1 MEQESKQMKKNW
13 KARLIDI
20 IIFVAIVIL
29 LTSCALCVFITFE
42 FIAYLIFGAEALTN
56 LALWLIAILSIFV
69 VLVIFAFAT
78 RR

>member
-1 MEQESKQMKKNW
+1 MKKKW
-13 KARLIDI
+13 KTRLIDV
-20 IIFVAIVIL
+20 IIFIAIAML

-56 LALWLIAILSIFV
+56 LALWLITILSIFV
-69 VLVIFAFAT
+69 VSAMFVFSV

>member
-1 MEQESKQMKKNW
+1 MKKSW
-13 KARLIDI
+13 RARFIDAAIFIAVVMLLI
-20 IIFVAIVIL
+20 
-29 LTSCALCVFITFE
+29 SCAFCVFITFE

-69 VLVIFAFAT
+69 ELAMLAFAT

>member
-1 MEQESKQMKKNW
+1 MKKNW

-20 IIFVAIVIL
+20 IIFIVVVML

-56 LALWLIAILSIFV
+56 LAIWLIAILSIFV
-69 VLVIFAFAT
+69 EFAMFVFVT

>member
-1 MEQESKQMKKNW
+1 MKKNW

-20 IIFVAIVIL
+20 IIFIVVVML

-42 FIAYLIFGAEALTN
+42 FIAYLIFGAEALTS
-56 LALWLIAILSIFV
+56 LAIWLIAILSIFV
-69 VLVIFAFAT
+69 EFAMFVFSA